1 MDIVDICS
9 EDKSPKFPYS
19 KHSIATNVN
28 NSWSTVNNQGLAS
41 TSSLMMEQQSAEWKS
56 TQDMIRLARMRVVT
70 SVMLHA
76 WRQRRADVRK
86 LKQAVERLQKNSI
99 FSKNELHVSKTLMR
113 VEQKR
118 CRELQVELKKSTIS
132 MNQARKSCEMLN
144 TSLINLQADKD
155 QLEKELI
162 SCKQEQSE
170 LKKIA
175 VKCNEDLRNSLYEQ
189 LNLKKQLTEEES
201 NVQQLKEEKE
211 RLLKEVSEMEKEH
224 RNVKESFVLQLDK
237 KSEELA
243 SMRST
248 VEQLEQ
254 KLKHSQT
261 KRNELK
267 QYLKNINSIE
277 QADPWP
283 RPDVE
288 LPIKPIVVSTPQSR
302 ALTVPNRRYAEL
314 LSTVQC
320 YTYGALF
327 WIWLTLLPRKSL
339 RYGCMPTKR

>member
-1 MDIVDICS
+1 MDIVDICP
-9 EDKSPKFPYS
+9 EDKTPKFPYS
-19 KHSIATNVN
+19 KHSIAPNVN
-28 NSWSTVNNQGLAS
+28 NSWSTVNHQVMAS
-41 TSSLMMEQQSAEWKS
+41 SSNLVMEQQSAEWKS
-56 TQDMIRLARMRVVT
+56 TQDMIRLARMRVLT

-86 LKQAVERLQKNSI
+86 LQQAVERLQKNSI

-118 CRELQVELKKSTIS
+118 CRELQVELKKSTIN

-162 SCKQEQSE
+162 YCRQEQLE

-175 VKCNEDLRNSLYEQ
+175 AKCNEDLRNALYEQ
-189 LNLKKQLTEEES
+189 LNLKQKLAEEES
-201 NVQQLKEEKE
+201 NVQQLKQEKQ
-211 RLLKEVSEMEKEH
+211 RLLNEMSEMEKEH
-224 RNVKESFVLQLDK
+224 GNVKESLVFQLEDK
-237 KSEELA
+237 NVELA
-243 SMRST
+243 NMRST

-254 KLKHSQT
+254 KLKDRQM

-267 QYLKNINSIE
+267 QYLKNIESIE
-277 QADPWP
+277 QVDLWQ

-302 ALTVPNRRYAEL
+302 SLTVPNRRYGEL
-314 LSTVQC
+314 LSTVRC
-320 YTYGALF
+320 YTSVALF
-327 WIWLTLLPRKSL
+327 WIWLTLLPRKSV